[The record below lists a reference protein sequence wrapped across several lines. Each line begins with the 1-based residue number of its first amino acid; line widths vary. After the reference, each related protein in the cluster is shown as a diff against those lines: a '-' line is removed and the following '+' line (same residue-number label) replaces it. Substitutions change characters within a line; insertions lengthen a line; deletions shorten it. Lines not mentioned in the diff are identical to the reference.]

1 MPEGLQF
8 GYPIRSD
15 GSAWTVVEGIEHDDF
30 AAGKIAITTQE
41 LMDERDEVRTLG
53 LIGA

>member
-1 MPEGLQF
+1 MRRPYRAEHV
-8 GYPIRSD
+8 
-15 GSAWTVVEGIEHDDF
+15 GSLPRPDRLITAREDF